1 MASCGDSADSGDDTS
16 TTPIAGSTGLVDCDV
31 DDNAEPL
38 PTTATVG
45 FADTCEISFAG
56 ASALGSAVGSS
67 ESHESGSAL
76 GPEITATPTSLV
88 ERLDLS
94 FGPLS
99 QISELS
105 PANLP
110 VFISW
115 NGRIAARNVSRRIEL
130 QPAMQITIIVR
141 SLTNRRN
148 EFVVLDTMRVNDFL
162 QLVAERFELFV
173 SAFELRAVV
182 THVRLRPGG
191 QSLRTIGL
199 RDRSALY
206 IVLRIRGGPAY
217 PAIRAWDMVI
227 FTDWHKIFKDLCAQ
241 DDPSTFM
248 EISYYDNATNISYY
262 VNAYTTK
269 INPTM
274 DDVLNKLLD
283 GVRRLRDEWQD
294 REAQAQGD
302 SHDGETLV
310 PVQGLGLY

>member
-110 VFISW
+110 DFISW

-141 SLTNRRN
+141 SLTNWRN

-173 SAFELRAVV
+173 SAFELRAVD
-182 THVRLRPGG
+182 THVSLRPGG

-206 IVLRIRGGPAY
+206 IVLRILEGQR
-217 PAIRAWDMVI
+217 I
-227 FTDWHKIFKDLCAQ
+227 
-241 DDPSTFM
+241 
-248 EISYYDNATNISYY
+248 
-262 VNAYTTK
+262 
-269 INPTM
+269 
-274 DDVLNKLLD
+274 
-283 GVRRLRDEWQD
+283 
-294 REAQAQGD
+294 
-302 SHDGETLV
+302 
-310 PVQGLGLY
+310 LGLF

>member
-76 GPEITATPTSLV
+76 GPEIPAPR
-88 ERLDLS
+88 RLDLG

-110 VFISW
+110 DFISW

-141 SLTNRRN
+141 SLTNWRN

-173 SAFELRAVV
+173 SAFELRAVD
-182 THVRLRPGG
+182 THLSLRPGG

-206 IVLRIRGGPAY
+206 IVLR
-217 PAIRAWDMVI
+217 
-227 FTDWHKIFKDLCAQ
+227 L
-241 DDPSTFM
+241 
-248 EISYYDNATNISYY
+248 
-262 VNAYTTK
+262 
-269 INPTM
+269 
-274 DDVLNKLLD
+274 LN
-283 GVRRLRDEWQD
+283 
-294 REAQAQGD
+294 
-302 SHDGETLV
+302 
-310 PVQGLGLY
+310 

>member
-76 GPEITATPTSLV
+76 GPEIPATPGSLSAQG
-88 ERLDLS
+88 RLDLG

-110 VFISW
+110 HFISR
-115 NGRIAARNVSRRIEL
+115 NAARNVARRIE
-130 QPAMQITIIVR
+130 QPAHQITIIVR

-206 IVLRIRGGPAY
+206 MYDY
-217 PAIRAWDMVI
+217 PI
-227 FTDWHKIFKDLCAQ
+227 LG
-241 DDPSTFM
+241 
-248 EISYYDNATNISYY
+248 
-262 VNAYTTK
+262 
-269 INPTM
+269 IN
-274 DDVLNKLLD
+274 
-283 GVRRLRDEWQD
+283 
-294 REAQAQGD
+294 
-302 SHDGETLV
+302 
-310 PVQGLGLY
+310 

>member
-76 GPEITATPTSLV
+76 GPEIPAPR
-88 ERLDLS
+88 RLDLG

-115 NGRIAARNVSRRIEL
+115 NGRIAARNVARNLSQPSR
-130 QPAMQITIIVR
+130 QITIIVR
-141 SLTNRRN
+141 SLTNWRN

-173 SAFELRAVV
+173 SAFELRAVD
-182 THVRLRPGG
+182 THLSLRPGG

-206 IVLRIRGGPAY
+206 IVLRIREGQR
-217 PAIRAWDMVI
+217 I
-227 FTDWHKIFKDLCAQ
+227 
-241 DDPSTFM
+241 
-248 EISYYDNATNISYY
+248 
-262 VNAYTTK
+262 
-269 INPTM
+269 
-274 DDVLNKLLD
+274 
-283 GVRRLRDEWQD
+283 
-294 REAQAQGD
+294 
-302 SHDGETLV
+302 
-310 PVQGLGLY
+310 LGLY

>member
-76 GPEITATPTSLV
+76 GPEITATPIDRSQIH
-88 ERLDLS
+88 RCLDLG

-115 NGRIAARNVSRRIEL
+115 NGRIAARNVARNLSQPSR
-130 QPAMQITIIVR
+130 QITIIVR

-173 SAFELRAVV
+173 SAFELRAVD
-182 THVRLRPGG
+182 THLSLRPGS

-206 IVLRIRGGPAY
+206 IVLRIREGQR
-217 PAIRAWDMVI
+217 I
-227 FTDWHKIFKDLCAQ
+227 L
-241 DDPSTFM
+241 
-248 EISYYDNATNISYY
+248 
-262 VNAYTTK
+262 
-269 INPTM
+269 
-274 DDVLNKLLD
+274 
-283 GVRRLRDEWQD
+283 RL
-294 REAQAQGD
+294 
-302 SHDGETLV
+302 
-310 PVQGLGLY
+310 Y

>member
-110 VFISW
+110 DFISW
-115 NGRIAARNVSRRIEL
+115 NASRRIEL
-130 QPAMQITIIVR
+130 QPAMQITIIVNHG
-141 SLTNRRN
+141 SGALTWRN
-148 EFVVLDTMRVNDFL
+148 EFVVPDNMRVNDFL
-162 QLVAERFELFV
+162 QLVAVRFELFV
-173 SAFELRAVV
+173 SAFELRAVDS
-182 THVRLRPGG
+182 HLSLRPGG

-206 IVLRIRGGPAY
+206 IVLRIREGQR
-217 PAIRAWDMVI
+217 I
-227 FTDWHKIFKDLCAQ
+227 
-241 DDPSTFM
+241 
-248 EISYYDNATNISYY
+248 
-262 VNAYTTK
+262 
-269 INPTM
+269 
-274 DDVLNKLLD
+274 
-283 GVRRLRDEWQD
+283 
-294 REAQAQGD
+294 
-302 SHDGETLV
+302 
-310 PVQGLGLY
+310 LGLY

>member
-76 GPEITATPTSLV
+76 SARLEQLARAIPATPGSISAQG
-88 ERLDLS
+88 RLDLG

-115 NGRIAARNVSRRIEL
+115 NGRIAARNVARRIE
-130 QPAMQITIIVR
+130 QPPREITIIVR
-141 SLTNRRN
+141 SLYNRRIP
-148 EFVVLDTMRVNDFL
+148 FVVLDTMRVNDFL

-206 IVLRIRGGPAY
+206 MYDY
-217 PAIRAWDMVI
+217 PI
-227 FTDWHKIFKDLCAQ
+227 LG
-241 DDPSTFM
+241 
-248 EISYYDNATNISYY
+248 
-262 VNAYTTK
+262 
-269 INPTM
+269 IN
-274 DDVLNKLLD
+274 
-283 GVRRLRDEWQD
+283 
-294 REAQAQGD
+294 
-302 SHDGETLV
+302 
-310 PVQGLGLY
+310 

>member
-76 GPEITATPTSLV
+76 GPEIPATPTLAPR
-88 ERLDLS
+88 RLDLG

-110 VFISW
+110 HFISR
-115 NGRIAARNVSRRIEL
+115 NAARNVVARRFE
-130 QPAMQITIIVR
+130 QPAQQITIIVR

-206 IVLRIRGGPAY
+206 I
-217 PAIRAWDMVI
+217 RAWDMVI
-227 FTDWHKIFKDLCAQ
+227 PRW
-241 DDPSTFM
+241 
-248 EISYYDNATNISYY
+248 
-262 VNAYTTK
+262 TT
-269 INPTM
+269 
-274 DDVLNKLLD
+274 
-283 GVRRLRDEWQD
+283 
-294 REAQAQGD
+294 
-302 SHDGETLV
+302 S
-310 PVQGLGLY
+310 

>member
-67 ESHESGSAL
+67 ESHESGSAQ
-76 GPEITATPTSLV
+76 GPEIPAQG
-88 ERLDLS
+88 RLDLG

-110 VFISW
+110 MFISW
-115 NGRIAARNVSRRIEL
+115 NGRIAARNVARRIE
-130 QPAMQITIIVR
+130 QPAREITIIVR
-141 SLTNRRN
+141 SLYNRRIP
-148 EFVVLDTMRVNDFL
+148 FVVLDTMRVNDFL

-199 RDRSALY
+199 RDRSVLY
-206 IVLRIRGGPAY
+206 MYDYLFGS
-217 PAIRAWDMVI
+217 VI
-227 FTDWHKIFKDLCAQ
+227 FG
-241 DDPSTFM
+241 
-248 EISYYDNATNISYY
+248 TN
-262 VNAYTTK
+262 
-269 INPTM
+269 
-274 DDVLNKLLD
+274 
-283 GVRRLRDEWQD
+283 
-294 REAQAQGD
+294 
-302 SHDGETLV
+302 
-310 PVQGLGLY
+310 

>member
-76 GPEITATPTSLV
+76 GPEIPAPR
-88 ERLDLS
+88 RLDLG

-110 VFISW
+110 DFISW
-115 NGRIAARNVSRRIEL
+115 NGRIAARNASRRIEL

-141 SLTNRRN
+141 SLTNWRN

-173 SAFELRAVV
+173 SAFELRAVD
-182 THVRLRPGG
+182 THLSLRPGG

-206 IVLRIRGGPAY
+206 IVLR
-217 PAIRAWDMVI
+217 
-227 FTDWHKIFKDLCAQ
+227 L
-241 DDPSTFM
+241 
-248 EISYYDNATNISYY
+248 
-262 VNAYTTK
+262 
-269 INPTM
+269 
-274 DDVLNKLLD
+274 LN
-283 GVRRLRDEWQD
+283 
-294 REAQAQGD
+294 
-302 SHDGETLV
+302 
-310 PVQGLGLY
+310 

>member
-31 DDNAEPL
+31 DDDAEPL

-76 GPEITATPTSLV
+76 GPEIPATPIDSSQIHR
-88 ERLDLS
+88 RLDLG

-110 VFISW
+110 DFISW
-115 NGRIAARNVSRRIEL
+115 NGRIAARNVARNLSQPSR
-130 QPAMQITIIVR
+130 QITIIVR

-148 EFVVLDTMRVNDFL
+148 EFVVLDNMRVNDFL

-206 IVLRIRGGPAY
+206 IVLRIREGQR
-217 PAIRAWDMVI
+217 I
-227 FTDWHKIFKDLCAQ
+227 
-241 DDPSTFM
+241 
-248 EISYYDNATNISYY
+248 
-262 VNAYTTK
+262 
-269 INPTM
+269 
-274 DDVLNKLLD
+274 
-283 GVRRLRDEWQD
+283 
-294 REAQAQGD
+294 
-302 SHDGETLV
+302 
-310 PVQGLGLY
+310 LGLY

>member
-1 MASCGDSADSGDDTS
+1 MASSGDSADSGDDTS

-76 GPEITATPTSLV
+76 GPEIPATPTLAPR
-88 ERLDLS
+88 RLDLG

-110 VFISW
+110 DFISW
-115 NGRIAARNVSRRIEL
+115 NASRRIEL

-148 EFVVLDTMRVNDFL
+148 EFVVLDTMSVNDFL

-173 SAFELRAVV
+173 SAFELRAVDS
-182 THVRLRPGG
+182 HLSLRPGG

-206 IVLRIRGGPAY
+206 MG
-217 PAIRAWDMVI
+217 
-227 FTDWHKIFKDLCAQ
+227 
-241 DDPSTFM
+241 
-248 EISYYDNATNISYY
+248 
-262 VNAYTTK
+262 
-269 INPTM
+269 
-274 DDVLNKLLD
+274 LD
-283 GVRRLRDEWQD
+283 QV
-294 REAQAQGD
+294 
-302 SHDGETLV
+302 
-310 PVQGLGLY
+310 GLGLMRPPELVLVRASILALN

>member
-76 GPEITATPTSLV
+76 APG
-88 ERLDLS
+88 RLDLG

-115 NGRIAARNVSRRIEL
+115 NGRIAARNVARNLSQPSR
-130 QPAMQITIIVR
+130 QITIIVR

-148 EFVVLDTMRVNDFL
+148 EFVVLDSMRVNDFL

-206 IVLRIRGGPAY
+206 IVLRIREGQR
-217 PAIRAWDMVI
+217 I
-227 FTDWHKIFKDLCAQ
+227 
-241 DDPSTFM
+241 
-248 EISYYDNATNISYY
+248 
-262 VNAYTTK
+262 
-269 INPTM
+269 
-274 DDVLNKLLD
+274 
-283 GVRRLRDEWQD
+283 
-294 REAQAQGD
+294 
-302 SHDGETLV
+302 
-310 PVQGLGLY
+310 LGLY

>member
-1 MASCGDSADSGDDTS
+1 MESVVGGGGAAGAAPPRETRTTS
-16 TTPIAGSTGLVDCDV
+16 GSTSSVTGAYEECC
-31 DDNAEPL
+31 
-38 PTTATVG
+38 ATVV
-45 FADTCEISFAG
+45 AA
-56 ASALGSAVGSS
+56 AVGSS

-76 GPEITATPTSLV
+76 GPEIPATPTSLV

-110 VFISW
+110 DFISW

-148 EFVVLDTMRVNDFL
+148 EFVVLDTMSVNDFL

-191 QSLRTIGL
+191 QSLRT
-199 RDRSALY
+199 SMAEHYTWAL
-206 IVLRIRGGPAY
+206 
-217 PAIRAWDMVI
+217 
-227 FTDWHKIFKDLCAQ
+227 
-241 DDPSTFM
+241 
-248 EISYYDNATNISYY
+248 
-262 VNAYTTK
+262 
-269 INPTM
+269 
-274 DDVLNKLLD
+274 
-283 GVRRLRDEWQD
+283 
-294 REAQAQGD
+294 EA
-302 SHDGETLV
+302 L
-310 PVQGLGLY
+310 

>member
-110 VFISW
+110 DFISW

-141 SLTNRRN
+141 SLTNWRN

-206 IVLRIRGGPAY
+206 IVLR
-217 PAIRAWDMVI
+217 
-227 FTDWHKIFKDLCAQ
+227 L
-241 DDPSTFM
+241 
-248 EISYYDNATNISYY
+248 
-262 VNAYTTK
+262 
-269 INPTM
+269 
-274 DDVLNKLLD
+274 LN
-283 GVRRLRDEWQD
+283 
-294 REAQAQGD
+294 
-302 SHDGETLV
+302 
-310 PVQGLGLY
+310 

>member
-67 ESHESGSAL
+67 ESHESGVGSARGLQLARASWLEL
-76 GPEITATPTSLV
+76 GPEIPATPAPR
-88 ERLDLS
+88 RLELG

-110 VFISW
+110 HFISR
-115 NGRIAARNVSRRIEL
+115 NAARNVVARRFE
-130 QPAMQITIIVR
+130 QPAQQITIIVR
-141 SLTNRRN
+141 SNYDHYRRN
-148 EFVVLDTMRVNDFL
+148 EFVVLDTMSVNDFL

-206 IVLRIRGGPAY
+206 IVLR
-217 PAIRAWDMVI
+217 
-227 FTDWHKIFKDLCAQ
+227 L
-241 DDPSTFM
+241 
-248 EISYYDNATNISYY
+248 
-262 VNAYTTK
+262 
-269 INPTM
+269 
-274 DDVLNKLLD
+274 LN
-283 GVRRLRDEWQD
+283 
-294 REAQAQGD
+294 
-302 SHDGETLV
+302 
-310 PVQGLGLY
+310 

>member
-76 GPEITATPTSLV
+76 GPEIPAPPTLAPR
-88 ERLDLS
+88 RLDLG

-130 QPAMQITIIVR
+130 QPAMQITIIVV
-141 SLTNRRN
+141 LDTMQIELQAAMQIDLQAATNWRN

-206 IVLRIRGGPAY
+206 IVLRIREGQR
-217 PAIRAWDMVI
+217 I
-227 FTDWHKIFKDLCAQ
+227 L
-241 DDPSTFM
+241 
-248 EISYYDNATNISYY
+248 
-262 VNAYTTK
+262 
-269 INPTM
+269 
-274 DDVLNKLLD
+274 
-283 GVRRLRDEWQD
+283 RL
-294 REAQAQGD
+294 
-302 SHDGETLV
+302 
-310 PVQGLGLY
+310 Y

>member
-1 MASCGDSADSGDDTS
+1 MASSGDSADSGDDTS

-76 GPEITATPTSLV
+76 GPEISATPGSISAQG
-88 ERLDLS
+88 RLDLG

-115 NGRIAARNVSRRIEL
+115 NGRIAARNVARNLSQPSR
-130 QPAMQITIIVR
+130 QITIIVR

-148 EFVVLDTMRVNDFL
+148 EFVVLDSMRVNDFL

-199 RDRSALY
+199 RDRSVLY
-206 IVLRIRGGPAY
+206 MYDYLFGS
-217 PAIRAWDMVI
+217 VI
-227 FTDWHKIFKDLCAQ
+227 FG
-241 DDPSTFM
+241 
-248 EISYYDNATNISYY
+248 TN
-262 VNAYTTK
+262 
-269 INPTM
+269 
-274 DDVLNKLLD
+274 
-283 GVRRLRDEWQD
+283 
-294 REAQAQGD
+294 
-302 SHDGETLV
+302 
-310 PVQGLGLY
+310 

>member
-94 FGPLS
+94 FGPFS

-110 VFISW
+110 DFISW

-148 EFVVLDTMRVNDFL
+148 EFVVLDNMRVNDFL

-217 PAIRAWDMVI
+217 PILSPSRAWDYIAPPLFWIRTAAGQEHVI
-227 FTDWHKIFKDLCAQ
+227 RCSPDA
-241 DDPSTFM
+241 S
-248 EISYYDNATNISYY
+248 
-262 VNAYTTK
+262 
-269 INPTM
+269 
-274 DDVLNKLLD
+274 
-283 GVRRLRDEWQD
+283 VR
-294 REAQAQGD
+294 
-302 SHDGETLV
+302 
-310 PVQGLGLY
+310 

>member
-56 ASALGSAVGSS
+56 ASALGFAVGSS
-67 ESHESGSAL
+67 ESHESGVGSARGLQLARASWLEL
-76 GPEITATPTSLV
+76 GPEIPATPTLAPR
-88 ERLDLS
+88 RLDLG

-115 NGRIAARNVSRRIEL
+115 NGRIAARNVARRIE
-130 QPAMQITIIVR
+130 QPARQITIIVR

-206 IVLRIRGGPAY
+206 IVLRIRG
-217 PAIRAWDMVI
+217 
-227 FTDWHKIFKDLCAQ
+227 
-241 DDPSTFM
+241 
-248 EISYYDNATNISYY
+248 
-262 VNAYTTK
+262 TT
-269 INPTM
+269 
-274 DDVLNKLLD
+274 
-283 GVRRLRDEWQD
+283 W
-294 REAQAQGD
+294 
-302 SHDGETLV
+302 
-310 PVQGLGLY
+310 

>member
-1 MASCGDSADSGDDTS
+1 M
-16 TTPIAGSTGLVDCDV
+16 
-31 DDNAEPL
+31 
-38 PTTATVG
+38 G

-110 VFISW
+110 DFISW
-115 NGRIAARNVSRRIEL
+115 NGRIAARNVARRIEL
-130 QPAMQITIIVR
+130 QPAMQITINSPTGR
-141 SLTNRRN
+141 T

-206 IVLRIRGGPAY
+206 IVLRIREGQR
-217 PAIRAWDMVI
+217 I
-227 FTDWHKIFKDLCAQ
+227 
-241 DDPSTFM
+241 
-248 EISYYDNATNISYY
+248 
-262 VNAYTTK
+262 
-269 INPTM
+269 
-274 DDVLNKLLD
+274 
-283 GVRRLRDEWQD
+283 
-294 REAQAQGD
+294 
-302 SHDGETLV
+302 
-310 PVQGLGLY
+310 LGLY

>member
-76 GPEITATPTSLV
+76 SARLEQLARAIPATPIDSSQIHR
-88 ERLDLS
+88 RLDLG

-110 VFISW
+110 MFISW
-115 NGRIAARNVSRRIEL
+115 NGRIAARNVARRIE
-130 QPAMQITIIVR
+130 QPAREITIIVR
-141 SLTNRRN
+141 SLNNRRIP
-148 EFVVLDTMRVNDFL
+148 FVVLDTMRVNDFL

-206 IVLRIRGGPAY
+206 MYDY
-217 PAIRAWDMVI
+217 PFGSVI
-227 FTDWHKIFKDLCAQ
+227 LG
-241 DDPSTFM
+241 
-248 EISYYDNATNISYY
+248 
-262 VNAYTTK
+262 
-269 INPTM
+269 IN
-274 DDVLNKLLD
+274 
-283 GVRRLRDEWQD
+283 
-294 REAQAQGD
+294 
-302 SHDGETLV
+302 
-310 PVQGLGLY
+310 

>member
-76 GPEITATPTSLV
+76 GPEIPAPPTLAPR
-88 ERLDLS
+88 RLDLG

-115 NGRIAARNVSRRIEL
+115 NGRIAARNVARRIE
-130 QPAMQITIIVR
+130 QPAHQITIIVR

-162 QLVAERFELFV
+162 QLVAERFELFCV
-173 SAFELRAVV
+173 
-182 THVRLRPGG
+182 
-191 QSLRTIGL
+191 
-199 RDRSALY
+199 ALN
-206 IVLRIRGGPAY
+206 
-217 PAIRAWDMVI
+217 
-227 FTDWHKIFKDLCAQ
+227 T
-241 DDPSTFM
+241 
-248 EISYYDNATNISYY
+248 
-262 VNAYTTK
+262 
-269 INPTM
+269 
-274 DDVLNKLLD
+274 
-283 GVRRLRDEWQD
+283 
-294 REAQAQGD
+294 
-302 SHDGETLV
+302 
-310 PVQGLGLY
+310 

>member
-76 GPEITATPTSLV
+76 GPEIPATPTLAPR
-88 ERLDLS
+88 RLDLG
-94 FGPLS
+94 FGTLS

-115 NGRIAARNVSRRIEL
+115 NGRIAARNVARNLSQPSR
-130 QPAMQITIIVR
+130 QITIIVR

-148 EFVVLDTMRVNDFL
+148 EFVVLDNMRVNDFL

-206 IVLRIRGGPAY
+206 MGLVCQRMRPSEMVLV
-217 PAIRAWDMVI
+217 RASI
-227 FTDWHKIFKDLCAQ
+227 
-241 DDPSTFM
+241 
-248 EISYYDNATNISYY
+248 
-262 VNAYTTK
+262 
-269 INPTM
+269 
-274 DDVLNKLLD
+274 
-283 GVRRLRDEWQD
+283 
-294 REAQAQGD
+294 
-302 SHDGETLV
+302 
-310 PVQGLGLY
+310 LGLN

>member
-110 VFISW
+110 DFISW

-141 SLTNRRN
+141 SLTNWRN

-173 SAFELRAVV
+173 SAFELRAVD
-182 THVRLRPGG
+182 THLSLRPGG

-217 PAIRAWDMVI
+217 PILSPSRAWDYI
-227 FTDWHKIFKDLCAQ
+227 DKTA
-241 DDPSTFM
+241 
-248 EISYYDNATNISYY
+248 A
-262 VNAYTTK
+262 
-269 INPTM
+269 
-274 DDVLNKLLD
+274 
-283 GVRRLRDEWQD
+283 VR
-294 REAQAQGD
+294 
-302 SHDGETLV
+302 
-310 PVQGLGLY
+310 

>member
-76 GPEITATPTSLV
+76 GPEIPATPGSISAQG
-88 ERLDLS
+88 RLDLG

-110 VFISW
+110 MFISW
-115 NGRIAARNVSRRIEL
+115 NGRIAARNVAR
-130 QPAMQITIIVR
+130 PAREMTIIVR
-141 SLTNRRN
+141 SLNNRRIP
-148 EFVVLDTMRVNDFL
+148 FVVLDTMRVNDFL
-162 QLVAERFELFV
+162 QVVAERFELFV

-206 IVLRIRGGPAY
+206 IVLR
-217 PAIRAWDMVI
+217 
-227 FTDWHKIFKDLCAQ
+227 L
-241 DDPSTFM
+241 
-248 EISYYDNATNISYY
+248 
-262 VNAYTTK
+262 
-269 INPTM
+269 
-274 DDVLNKLLD
+274 LN
-283 GVRRLRDEWQD
+283 
-294 REAQAQGD
+294 
-302 SHDGETLV
+302 
-310 PVQGLGLY
+310 

>member
-67 ESHESGSAL
+67 ESHESGSAQ
-76 GPEITATPTSLV
+76 GPEIPATPGSISAQG
-88 ERLDLS
+88 RLDLG

-110 VFISW
+110 DFISW
-115 NGRIAARNVSRRIEL
+115 NGRIAARNVARRIEL

-148 EFVVLDTMRVNDFL
+148 ELVVLDTMRVNDFL

-191 QSLRTIGL
+191 QSLRT
-199 RDRSALY
+199 SMAEHYTWAL
-206 IVLRIRGGPAY
+206 
-217 PAIRAWDMVI
+217 
-227 FTDWHKIFKDLCAQ
+227 
-241 DDPSTFM
+241 
-248 EISYYDNATNISYY
+248 
-262 VNAYTTK
+262 
-269 INPTM
+269 
-274 DDVLNKLLD
+274 
-283 GVRRLRDEWQD
+283 
-294 REAQAQGD
+294 
-302 SHDGETLV
+302 ETL
-310 PVQGLGLY
+310 